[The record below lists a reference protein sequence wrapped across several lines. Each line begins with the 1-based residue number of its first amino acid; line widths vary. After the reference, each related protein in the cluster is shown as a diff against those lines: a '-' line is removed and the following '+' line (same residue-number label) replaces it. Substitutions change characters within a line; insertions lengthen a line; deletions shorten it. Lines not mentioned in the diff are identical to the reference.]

1 MPQPTSDEME
11 AVMKMLSGAGG
22 MQDSS
27 AGLTGGDAEIGN
39 QLNAAIQMLNPT
51 QKFRK
56 RSLI

>member
-22 MQDSS
+22 MQDSG

-39 QLNAAIQMLNPT
+39 QCGDPNA
-51 QKFRK
+51 
-56 RSLI
+56 